1 MCAKVL
7 VNRMEEV
14 AEEAFPKPWFIYA
27 PLATA
32 PRFQMGMGT
41 HGGLLPVGLTPT
53 AVVFRT
59 YGAQFPPRCVLTA
72 LIRHVN
78 RRDVPVARLYHMDD
92 NAFQRYRRKFA
103 VDGMNDVARELRR
116 SDGT

>member
-14 AEEAFPKPWFIYA
+14 AEEAFPKPVFIYA

-41 HGGLLPVGLTPT
+41 HGGVLPVPW
-53 AVVFRT
+53 V
-59 YGAQFPPRCVLTA
+59 
-72 LIRHVN
+72 
-78 RRDVPVARLYHMDD
+78 
-92 NAFQRYRRKFA
+92 
-103 VDGMNDVARELRR
+103 
-116 SDGT
+116 

>member
-14 AEEAFPKPWFIYA
+14 AEEAFPKPLFIYA

-53 AVVFRT
+53 AVVLRT
-59 YGAQFPPRCVLTA
+59 YDAQLLFDRMGLRV
-72 LIRHVN
+72 
-78 RRDVPVARLYHMDD
+78 DARNDTWD
-92 NAFQRYRRKFA
+92 ATPFQRYRGIF
-103 VDGMNDVARELRR
+103 M
-116 SDGT
+116 